1 MTAVSATRE
10 ALALALAIGAASYI
24 TSTAKI
30 SRRPRMWL
38 AGQESPAGKF
48 AYDLASCPLCTATWM
63 SLFATAIYR
72 PKLVRGAGPV
82 DYLVTALAIT
92 AGAMAPVLA
101 IKKAV
106 EK

>member
-1 MTAVSATRE
+1 MTAAGKAT
-10 ALALALAIGAASYI
+10 ALALAIGAASFI

-38 AGQESPAGKF
+38 AGKDTPVGRWTF
-48 AYDLASCPLCTATWM
+48 DLVSCPLCTATWM
-63 SLFATAIYR
+63 ALAATAIYQ
-72 PKLVRGAGPV
+72 PLLVRRAWPL

-92 AGAMAPVLA
+92 GGAMAPVLV
-101 IKKAV
+101 IRKAV